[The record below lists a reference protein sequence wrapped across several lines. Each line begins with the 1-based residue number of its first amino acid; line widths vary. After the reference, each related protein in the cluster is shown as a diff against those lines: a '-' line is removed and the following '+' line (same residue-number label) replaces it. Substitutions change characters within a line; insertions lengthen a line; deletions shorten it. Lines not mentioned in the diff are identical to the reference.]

1 MIYETIKR
9 EDFDQILR
17 NNFGEMLRKQGK
29 VRGDFDAMA
38 DRCNLICLAKINND
52 VVGIGAIKQKTK
64 SDFSNNKADLESMEK
79 EFDWELGYFYTENQY
94 LGRGIA
100 SNITRILIEA
110 YGDNNLMAST
120 EINNNPAM
128 VKIFEKNGFR
138 LFGKPWKSVIHDH
151 YLGLFLKLK

>member
-1 MIYETIKR
+1 MKK
-9 EDFDQILR
+9 EDFDQAMR

-29 VRGDFDAMA
+29 VQGDFGAKA

-52 VVGIGAIKQKTK
+52 VVAIGAIKQKTK
-64 SDFSNNKADLESMEK
+64 SDFSNDKADLESMGK
-79 EFDWELGYFYTENQY
+79 EFDWELGYFYTESQY

-110 YGDNNLMAST
+110 YGENNLMAST

-128 VKIFEKNGFR
+128 VKILEKNGFR